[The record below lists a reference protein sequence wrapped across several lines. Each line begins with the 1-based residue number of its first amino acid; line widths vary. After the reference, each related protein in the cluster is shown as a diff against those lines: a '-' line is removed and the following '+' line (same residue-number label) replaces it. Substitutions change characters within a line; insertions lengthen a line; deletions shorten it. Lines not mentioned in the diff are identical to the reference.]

1 MSSTLLSLF
10 HVDKVVFAGCGF
22 TCFKH
27 TDKHGK
33 VNVDSMLAVGKQYLY
48 SRPAK
53 SFEITERAIAIA
65 KEQKDQ
71 MQLASSYRSIGA
83 IFTLINT
90 DLDSSFHY
98 LESGTCLP

>member
-1 MSSTLLSLF
+1 MRIRNPIIICLPLFFLFFMSIRLFSQDVDSL
-10 HVDKVVFAGCGF
+10 VL
-22 TCFKH
+22 KH

-65 KEQKDQ
+65 EEQKDQ
-71 MQLASSYRSIGA
+71 M
-83 IFTLINT
+83 
-90 DLDSSFHY
+90 
-98 LESGTCLP
+98 